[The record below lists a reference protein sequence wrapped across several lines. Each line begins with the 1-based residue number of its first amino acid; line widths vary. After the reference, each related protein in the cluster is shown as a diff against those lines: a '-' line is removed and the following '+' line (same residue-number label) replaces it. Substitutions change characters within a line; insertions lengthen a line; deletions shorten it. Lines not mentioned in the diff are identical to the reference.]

1 MFLMTLI
8 ISITAVSAA
17 ENSTTSPVVN
27 THVESNTQNQ
37 LTTVAEKEVVS
48 NNKVETNAIS
58 KATKSIK
65 TSEVKS
71 TNNDKISNEYG
82 SKILTSTKTD
92 DKVTQTTTKSNNNTK
107 QTSSQTIIQNKFE
120 NYCKYIMIVMN
131 INTYHQ
137 TIIMSYFCQYMQI

>member
-58 KATKSIK
+58 KATKSVK

-71 TNNDKISNEYG
+71 TNNDKISN
-82 SKILTSTKTD
+82 
-92 DKVTQTTTKSNNNTK
+92 
-107 QTSSQTIIQNKFE
+107 
-120 NYCKYIMIVMN
+120 
-131 INTYHQ
+131 
-137 TIIMSYFCQYMQI
+137 